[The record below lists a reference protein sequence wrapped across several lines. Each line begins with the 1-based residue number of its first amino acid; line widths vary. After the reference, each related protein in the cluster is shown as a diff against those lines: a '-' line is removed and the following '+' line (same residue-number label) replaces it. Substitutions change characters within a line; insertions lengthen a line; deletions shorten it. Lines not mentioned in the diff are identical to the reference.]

1 MITSLTIFPIL
12 FLCFYVY
19 EEEHCFLLLSASHH
33 KHIKLVLFL
42 RLIFS
47 EIAAE
52 ILHHPLNSLLLYLLH
67 HHR

>member
-1 MITSLTIFPIL
+1 MITSLTIFAIL
-12 FLCFYVY
+12 CLCFYVY
-19 EEEHCFLLLSASHH
+19 EEEHCFPLLSASHH

-52 ILHHPLNSLLLYLLH
+52 ILHHPLNYLPLYLLR